1 MSEPEGALRASGR
14 HSMSEPE
21 GRPAGEPDDTRM
33 SQRRR
38 DEEGEP
44 PG

>member
-1 MSEPEGALRASGR
+1 MSEPEGLKGARQASGR

-21 GRPAGEPDDTRM
+21 GRV

-38 DEEGEP
+38 DEEGGP